1 MLSLITLR
9 RTITVTALAL
19 AVGAVVVPSA
29 AANGDDGDR
38 ATSKPRIVVAP
49 EGFGSMGDRATSRS
63 PYGSV
68 DTWYSYARSVS
79 ASAAAPEGFG
89 SLGDRATSKPLYG
102 PVDTWYQ
109 YAKSDTTSASAP
121 EGFGSMGDRAT
132 SKSPY
137 GPVDTW
143 YQYAKSQGK
152 STPVLTIGPG
162 LRAAPSDGFNWG
174 DFAIGAAA
182 MFGTFALL
190 GVAGLGLRGARS
202 GQTLRST

>member
-1 MLSLITLR
+1 MFSLSTFR

-38 ATSKPRIVVAP
+38 ATSKPIIVASAPEGLGSLGDRGTSKSPYGSVDTWYQYAASATKAAQVSAP
-49 EGFGSMGDRATSRS
+49 EGFGSMGDRATSK
-63 PYGSV
+63 PII
-68 DTWYSYARSVS
+68 DK
-79 ASAAAPEGFG
+79 ASGLEVLG
-89 SLGDRATSKPLYG
+89 SL
-102 PVDTWYQ
+102 
-109 YAKSDTTSASAP
+109 
-121 EGFGSMGDRAT
+121 GDRAT

-143 YQYAKSQGK
+143 YQYAVSSGN
-152 STPVLTIGPG
+152 STPVSATPTVTVVT
-162 LRAAPSDGFNWG
+162 SDGFSWT

-190 GVAGLGLRGARS
+190 AALGVGFRGTRAGH
-202 GQTLRST
+202 TLRST